1 MTEQGKTGYNYIEV
15 ANLFAKVLDVATE
28 TKSILSRYLN
38 EEVIDPMSK
47 LWYAPEAKEFF
58 KSFQRTVAEEEKNID
73 KAFQFFV
80 DKIDL
85 AQHDWSEETEG
96 GEVAEKVTVETEKIF
111 LNVAK
116 IKDQNDG
123 NIYIAERS
131 ALNFAE
137 GLTSLREKIVSDIK
151 TQETLLKE
159 ASLAFIGDDQGAAI
173 QKCFEGILKTI
184 SDIFDFLTTGENSL
198 KETIISVTEEYRRFA
213 RRISE
218 EMSSK

>member
-1 MTEQGKTGYNYIEV
+1 MNEQGKTGYNYIEM
-15 ANLFAKVLDVATE
+15 ANLFAKILDVAIE

-47 LWYAPEAKEFF
+47 LWYAPEAKDFF
-58 KSFQRTVAEEEKNID
+58 KSFQRTVADEEKNID

-96 GEVAEKVTVETEKIF
+96 GEVAEKVTIETENIF

-173 QKCFEGILKTI
+173 QKCFEDVLKTI

-213 RRISE
+213 RKISE
-218 EMSSK
+218 EMNSK